1 MPHYSNLQRLGL
13 AGFVLAVCPWFIAC
27 GSLSA
32 GDATPT
38 FRDPSMSM
46 QKARDVIVVG
56 VTTQAETMA
65 ALGPATEIR
74 FDSGYAIWV
83 YRARAADSGAD
94 RAEFV
99 ILFTPSGIAKKTRL
113 RSAYPTTGE

>member
-1 MPHYSNLQRLGL
+1 MPHYFNPQRLWLAGL
-13 AGFVLAVCPWFIAC
+13 ALAGCHGLIAC
-27 GSLSA
+27 GSLSP

-46 QKARDVIVVG
+46 QNARDAIVVG
-56 VTTQAETMA
+56 VTTQAQTKA

-113 RSAYPTTGE
+113 GPSYTTTGK